1 MKDMSLNI
9 KDNQFWCVKQK
20 RSDELTPYLGTKYL
34 PISSFHVALFKNDR
48 IPSGYME
55 NIYRYVGS
63 SISWILMR
71 GKVIAI
77 KGAHPSQFI
86 FWAGLLCSSTK
97 CMCVYYTSSIAV
109 AFKEEAASFQYS
121 WPPSSSEATKRCC
134 TNTTYTQQ
142 APSFLLLRRISV
154 RSYQKKCAHIII
166 KQAQSDCV
174 TY

>member
-1 MKDMSLNI
+1 
-9 KDNQFWCVKQK
+9 
-20 RSDELTPYLGTKYL
+20 
-34 PISSFHVALFKNDR
+34 
-48 IPSGYME
+48 
-55 NIYRYVGS
+55 
-63 SISWILMR
+63 MR

-109 AFKEEAASFQYS
+109 AFEEEAASFQYS

-142 APSFLLLRRISV
+142 APSFLLLRRIS
-154 RSYQKKCAHIII
+154 IE
-166 KQAQSDCV
+166 SDR
-174 TY
+174 

>member
-1 MKDMSLNI
+1 MIESLAAI
-9 KDNQFWCVKQK
+9 WK
-20 RSDELTPYLGTKYL
+20 
-34 PISSFHVALFKNDR
+34 I
-48 IPSGYME
+48 
-55 NIYRYVGS
+55 YVG

-121 WPPSSSEATKRCC
+121 WPPSSSEATKCCC
-134 TNTTYTQQ
+134 TTTTYTQQ
-142 APSFLLLRRISV
+142 APSFLLLRRIS
-154 RSYQKKCAHIII
+154 IE
-166 KQAQSDCV
+166 SDREKV
-174 TY
+174 NILHWTGPVYLPYLLY